1 MPHDYRVTRRS
12 NSEVRQLAKKARLAF
27 GIADARRVDILA
39 CVKSPTVWTVRGTQ
53 RLNFQV
59 RPDAE
64 MGPDDA
70 STSYGK
76 GIVTIAVKQSVYD
89 AALVG
94 EGRARNTLAHEL
106 GHAVMHD
113 GPPMARR
120 AEGNITPKWIKAF
133 ESAEHQAKV
142 FAAAF
147 LINDEIASRLST
159 AEEISIELG
168 VSLESA
174 TIYLKELVEP
184 RERERIGEQILR
196 LARDLRAEPQF
207 LKELCTNCHRPTVL
221 PLGSKFMC
229 KTCNAVFDR
238 FQDGDSIEG

>member
-1 MPHDYRVTRRS
+1 MSHDYRITRRS
-12 NSEVRQLAKKARLAF
+12 NSECRQLAKKARLAF
-27 GIADARRVDILA
+27 GIADIHRVDVLA
-39 CVKSPTVWTVRGTQ
+39 CMKNPTVWTVKGTQ
-53 RLNFQV
+53 HLNFQV

-113 GPPMARR
+113 GPSMARR
-120 AEGNITPKWIKAF
+120 ADGNITPKWIKPF

-147 LINDEIASRLST
+147 LINDAIASKLST
-159 AEEISIELG
+159 AEEISIEFG

-174 TIYLKELVEP
+174 IIYLKELVEP

-196 LARDLRAEPQF
+196 LAQNLRSEPQF
-207 LKELCTNCHRPTVL
+207 LKEFCTNCRRPTVL
-221 PLGSKFMC
+221 PIGGKFMC
-229 KTCNAVFDR
+229 KTCNTVFDR
-238 FQDGDSIEG
+238 FQDGDSIEV